1 MAIVKMKHLRLIA
14 LAEEQEAL
22 LDELLR
28 VGCVEIATPEARPED
43 PEWEQLLSKRGSTA
57 LGQVRSESGALKS
70 ALEALKRYAPGKEG
84 MLTPRPYVTEE
95 QLFDPETTRIA
106 LESAGIIN
114 QAVTELNQ
122 AVSAENRLQTQ
133 QAGFLPWAE
142 LDLPLETEST
152 DTTELVLGVLPAGVE
167 LEPIQQAL
175 AEAAPLCEMTE
186 VSRDKE
192 QCYVL
197 LVCHKSDFQAALD
210 TLKSRAFSQV
220 RFKGVKGTA
229 KENLAA
235 LDEPSAREELSKTQA
250 IETIAGQ
257 KEHRDQIKLVID
269 RVYQDI
275 QKEEGKERLLTTD
288 KTFLLEGWY
297 SAPEEEQLLQVL
309 NRYTCAWELS
319 EPVKEDYPKVPVK
332 LKNSKLTKPLN
343 MVTEMYS
350 LPAYGS
356 LDPNPLMFPFF
367 VLFYGIM
374 MADMAYGLIMMAIS
388 FIVCKKK
395 HPRGNIFQLIGLCGV
410 STFIFGALTGGFL
423 GDFIPQLLKLI
434 NPASTFEMP
443 ALFTPL
449 DDTLMILLGA
459 MCLGVIQ
466 IVTGMAINFYKLTKR
481 GQFLDA
487 LMDVGSWWLVF
498 IGIVVGVLTGF
509 WWVAIAGVLA
519 LILTQGRSSPT
530 IIGKLVGGVSSLYDI
545 TSYFGDVLS
554 YARLMALMLAGSVIA
569 QVFNTLGAIPG
580 NVVFF
585 IIISLAGNT
594 LNFGLNILGCY
605 VHDLRLQC
613 LEYFG
618 KFYEDGGKPFRP
630 LAINTE
636 YVDMVNK

>member
-1 MAIVKMKHLRLIA
+1 MAIVRMKHLRLIA

-28 VGCVEIATPEARPED
+28 VGCVEITTPEPQEGD
-43 PEWEQLLSKRGSTA
+43 QEWETLLSKRGSTA
-57 LGQVRSESGALKS
+57 LGRTRSESGALKS
-70 ALEALKRYAPGKEG
+70 ALEALDRYAPGKEG

-106 LESAGIIN
+106 LESAGVIN
-114 QAVTELNQ
+114 QAVGEINQ
-122 AVSAENRLQTQ
+122 AVSSQNRLQAQ
-133 QAGFLPWAE
+133 RAGFLPWQALE
-142 LDLPLETEST
+142 LPLETEST
-152 DTTELVLGVLPAGVE
+152 ESTEIVLGVLPAGTE
-167 LEPIQQAL
+167 LEPIQKEL
-175 AEAAPLCEMTE
+175 AERAPLCEMTE

-197 LVCHKSDFQAALD
+197 LLCHKSDFQAALD
-210 TLKSRAFSQV
+210 TLKSKAFSQV
-220 RFKGVKGTA
+220 RFKGTHGTA
-229 KENLAA
+229 RENLQV
-235 LDEPSAREELSKTQA
+235 LDEQLAQEQRREAQA

-257 KEHRDQIKLVID
+257 AEHRGQIKLVID

-275 QKEEGKERLLTTD
+275 QKEEGKERLLSTD
-288 KTFLLEGWY
+288 QTVLLEGWY
-297 SAPEEEQLLQVL
+297 SVPEEEQMLQVL
-309 NRYTCAWELS
+309 ERHTCAWELS
-319 EPVKEDYPKVPVK
+319 EPDKEEYPQVPVK
-332 LKNSKLTKPLN
+332 LVNNKLTKPLN

-388 FIVCKKK
+388 IVVCTKKR
-395 HPRGNIFQLIGLCGV
+395 PRGNIFQLIGLCGV
-410 STFIFGALTGGFL
+410 STFVFGALTGGFL

-434 NPASTFEMP
+434 NPASTFELP

-459 MCLGVIQ
+459 MALGGVHVI
-466 IVTGMAINFYKLTKR
+466 TGMAINFYKLTKR
-481 GQFLDA
+481 GQFWDA

-498 IGIVVGVLTGF
+498 IGIGVGALTGF

-545 TSYFGDVLS
+545 TSYFGDILS

-580 NVVFF
+580 NVVIF
-585 IIISLAGNT
+585 IVISLVGNA

-613 LEYFG
+613 LEFFN

-630 LAINTE
+630 LAIKTE
-636 YVDMVNK
+636 YVDMVK